1 MLQVAAIMHRTRIG
15 KDFSNNMNE
24 ALLEVKDLTMR
35 FGGVTALH
43 ELSFAVKKNEICGLI
58 GPNGAGKTTLIS
70 SVCGL
75 TKQTSGEIKV
85 SNFDTIKDYKKTR
98 SLIGLVPQEFPLEN
112 YESVLNTVNFSRGL
126 FGKKPDENHVKKV
139 LQSLKLWDKKD
150 SPIITLSGGM
160 KRRVLIAKALSH
172 NPKILFLDEPTSGVD
187 IQLRKE
193 MWEMILKLKKSGV
206 TVILTTHYIKEAET
220 IADRIGILNKGELIL
235 VEKKENLINKFGE
248 KTIIIEFGKKIYKIP
263 KQIRAF
269 DSFITDDNL
278 CLVIKKLK
286 NQKDIN
292 ITNIIKVISE
302 LEIPIIDIKTEESSL
317 EDIFLDIIN
326 EKMKS
331 EFKFN

>member
-1 MLQVAAIMHRTRIG
+1 MISVKNLNKIYPDNFYAL
-15 KDFSNNMNE
+15 SNISLDIKQGE
-24 ALLEVKDLTMR
+24 VFALL
-35 FGGVTALH
+35 
-43 ELSFAVKKNEICGLI
+43 

-193 MWEMILKLKKSGV
+193 MWEMILKLKRSGV

-235 VEKKENLINKFGE
+235 VENKENLINKFGE
-248 KTIIIEFGKKIYKIP
+248 KTIIIEFGKKIYEIP
-263 KQIRAF
+263 KQIKAF

-286 NQKDIN
+286 NQKDVN
-292 ITNIIKVISE
+292 ITNIMKVISE

>member
-1 MLQVAAIMHRTRIG
+1 MISVKNLNKIYSDNFYAL
-15 KDFSNNMNE
+15 SNISLDIKQGE
-24 ALLEVKDLTMR
+24 VFALL
-35 FGGVTALH
+35 
-43 ELSFAVKKNEICGLI
+43 

-75 TKQTSGEIKV
+75 IKQTSGEIKV

-193 MWEMILKLKKSGV
+193 MWEMILKLKRSGV

-235 VEKKENLINKFGE
+235 VENKENLINKFGE
-248 KTIIIEFGKKIYKIP
+248 KTIIIEFGEKIYKIP
-263 KQIRAF
+263 KQIKAF

-292 ITNIIKVISE
+292 ITNIMKVISE

-331 EFKFN
+331 EF

>member
-1 MLQVAAIMHRTRIG
+1 MISVKNLNKIYPDNFYAL
-15 KDFSNNMNE
+15 SNISLDIKQGE
-24 ALLEVKDLTMR
+24 VFALL
-35 FGGVTALH
+35 
-43 ELSFAVKKNEICGLI
+43 

-126 FGKKPDENHVKKV
+126 FGKNPDETHVKKV

-193 MWEMILKLKKSGV
+193 MWEMILELKRSGV

-235 VEKKENLINKFGE
+235 VENKENLINKFGE

-263 KQIRAF
+263 KQIKAF

-292 ITNIIKVISE
+292 ITNIMKVISE
-302 LEIPIIDIKTEESSL
+302 LEVPIIDIKTEESSL

-331 EFKFN
+331 EF

>member
-1 MLQVAAIMHRTRIG
+1 MISVKNLNKIYPDNFYAL
-15 KDFSNNMNE
+15 SNISLDIKQGE
-24 ALLEVKDLTMR
+24 VFALL
-35 FGGVTALH
+35 
-43 ELSFAVKKNEICGLI
+43 

-193 MWEMILKLKKSGV
+193 MWEMILKLKRSGV

-235 VEKKENLINKFGE
+235 VENKENLINKFGE
-248 KTIIIEFGKKIYKIP
+248 KIIIIEFEKKIYKIP
-263 KQIRAF
+263 KQIKAF

-286 NQKDIN
+286 NQKNIDIKN
-292 ITNIIKVISE
+292 IMKVISE

>member
-1 MLQVAAIMHRTRIG
+1 MISIKNVNKIYSGNFYALSDISLDIKQGEI
-15 KDFSNNMNE
+15 F
-24 ALLEVKDLTMR
+24 ALL
-35 FGGVTALH
+35 
-43 ELSFAVKKNEICGLI
+43 

-75 TKQTSGEIKV
+75 IKQTNGEIKV
-85 SNFDTIKDYKKTR
+85 SNFDTIKDYKKAR

-139 LQSLKLWDKKD
+139 LQSLKLWDKKN
-150 SPIITLSGGM
+150 SSIITLSGGM

-193 MWEMILKLKKSGV
+193 MWEMILNLKRSGV

-220 IADRIGILNKGELIL
+220 IADRIGILNNGELIL
-235 VEKKENLINKFGE
+235 VENKENIINRFGE
-248 KTIIIEFGKKIYKIP
+248 KSIIIEFEKKIYKIP
-263 KQIRAF
+263 KQIEAF
-269 DSFITDDNL
+269 ESFITDDNF

-286 NQKDIN
+286 KNKDIN
-292 ITNIIKVISE
+292 ITKIVKVISE
-302 LEIPIIDIKTEESSL
+302 LGIPIIDIKTEESSL
-317 EDIFLDIIN
+317 EDIFLDIID
-326 EKMKS
+326 EKVKS
-331 EFKFN
+331 EF

>member
-1 MLQVAAIMHRTRIG
+1 MISVKNLYKIYSDNFYAL
-15 KDFSNNMNE
+15 SNITLDIKQGE
-24 ALLEVKDLTMR
+24 VFALL
-35 FGGVTALH
+35 
-43 ELSFAVKKNEICGLI
+43 

-193 MWEMILKLKKSGV
+193 MWEMILELKRSGV

-235 VEKKENLINKFGE
+235 VENKENLINKFGE

-263 KQIRAF
+263 KQIKAF

-292 ITNIIKVISE
+292 ITNIMKVISE

-326 EKMKS
+326 EKMKN

>member
-1 MLQVAAIMHRTRIG
+1 MISVKNLNKIYPDNFYAL
-15 KDFSNNMNE
+15 SNISLDINQGE
-24 ALLEVKDLTMR
+24 VFALL
-35 FGGVTALH
+35 
-43 ELSFAVKKNEICGLI
+43 

-75 TKQTSGEIKV
+75 IKQTSGEIKV

-126 FGKKPDENHVKKV
+126 FGKKQDKNHVKKV
-139 LQSLKLWDKKD
+139 LQSLKLWDKKN

-193 MWEMILKLKKSGV
+193 MWEMILKLKRSGV

-235 VEKKENLINKFGE
+235 VENKENLINKFGE
-248 KTIIIEFGKKIYKIP
+248 KTIIIEFRKKIYEVP
-263 KQIRAF
+263 KQIKVF

-292 ITNIIKVISE
+292 ITNIMKVISE

-331 EFKFN
+331 EF

>member
-1 MLQVAAIMHRTRIG
+1 MISVKNLNKIYPDNFYAL
-15 KDFSNNMNE
+15 SNISLDIKQGE
-24 ALLEVKDLTMR
+24 VFALL
-35 FGGVTALH
+35 
-43 ELSFAVKKNEICGLI
+43 

-263 KQIRAF
+263 RQIKAF

-286 NQKDIN
+286 NQKG
-292 ITNIIKVISE
+292 IKNNNAKYFS
-302 LEIPIIDIKTEESSL
+302 TCSFYFT
-317 EDIFLDIIN
+317 IFCRIWYCN
-326 EKMKS
+326 RK
-331 EFKFN
+331 

>member
-1 MLQVAAIMHRTRIG
+1 MISVKNLNKIYPDNFYAL
-15 KDFSNNMNE
+15 SNISLDIKQGE
-24 ALLEVKDLTMR
+24 VFALL
-35 FGGVTALH
+35 
-43 ELSFAVKKNEICGLI
+43 

-193 MWEMILKLKKSGV
+193 MWEMILKLKRSGV

-263 KQIRAF
+263 KQIKAF

-331 EFKFN
+331 EY

>member
-1 MLQVAAIMHRTRIG
+1 MISVKNLNKIYPDNFYAL
-15 KDFSNNMNE
+15 SNISLDIKQGE
-24 ALLEVKDLTMR
+24 VFALL
-35 FGGVTALH
+35 
-43 ELSFAVKKNEICGLI
+43 

-75 TKQTSGEIKV
+75 IKQTSGEIKV

-193 MWEMILKLKKSGV
+193 MWEMILKLKRSGV

-235 VEKKENLINKFGE
+235 VENKENLINKFGE
-248 KTIIIEFGKKIYKIP
+248 KTIIIEFGEKIYKIP
-263 KQIRAF
+263 KQIKAF

-292 ITNIIKVISE
+292 ITNIMKVISE

-331 EFKFN
+331 EF

>member
-1 MLQVAAIMHRTRIG
+1 MISVKNLNKIYPDNFYAL
-15 KDFSNNMNE
+15 SNISLDIKQGE
-24 ALLEVKDLTMR
+24 VFALL
-35 FGGVTALH
+35 
-43 ELSFAVKKNEICGLI
+43 

-193 MWEMILKLKKSGV
+193 MWEMILKLKRSGV

-235 VEKKENLINKFGE
+235 VENKENLINKFGE

>member
-1 MLQVAAIMHRTRIG
+1 MISVKNLNKIYPDNFYAL
-15 KDFSNNMNE
+15 SNISLDIKQGE
-24 ALLEVKDLTMR
+24 VFALL
-35 FGGVTALH
+35 
-43 ELSFAVKKNEICGLI
+43 

-193 MWEMILKLKKSGV
+193 MWEMILKLKRSGV

-248 KTIIIEFGKKIYKIP
+248 KIIIIEFGKKIYKIP
-263 KQIRAF
+263 KQIKAF

-326 EKMKS
+326 
-331 EFKFN
+331 

>member
-1 MLQVAAIMHRTRIG
+1 MISVKNLNKIYPDNFYAL
-15 KDFSNNMNE
+15 SNISLDIKQGE
-24 ALLEVKDLTMR
+24 VFALL
-35 FGGVTALH
+35 
-43 ELSFAVKKNEICGLI
+43 

-193 MWEMILKLKKSGV
+193 MWEMILKLKRSGV

-263 KQIRAF
+263 EQIKAF

-286 NQKDIN
+286 NQKDVN
-292 ITNIIKVISE
+292 ITNIMKVISE

>member
-1 MLQVAAIMHRTRIG
+1 MISVKNLNKIYPDNFYAL
-15 KDFSNNMNE
+15 SNISLDIKQGE
-24 ALLEVKDLTMR
+24 VFALL
-35 FGGVTALH
+35 
-43 ELSFAVKKNEICGLI
+43 

-193 MWEMILKLKKSGV
+193 MWEMILKLKRSGV

-302 LEIPIIDIKTEESSL
+302 LEIPIIDIKTGESSL

>member
-1 MLQVAAIMHRTRIG
+1 MISVKNLNKIYPDNFYAL
-15 KDFSNNMNE
+15 SNISLDIKQGE
-24 ALLEVKDLTMR
+24 VFALL
-35 FGGVTALH
+35 
-43 ELSFAVKKNEICGLI
+43 

-139 LQSLKLWDKKD
+139 LQSLKLWDKKN

-235 VEKKENLINKFGE
+235 VENKENLINKFGE

-263 KQIRAF
+263 KQIKAF

-286 NQKDIN
+286 NQKDVN
-292 ITNIIKVISE
+292 ITNIMKVISE

>member
-1 MLQVAAIMHRTRIG
+1 MISVKNLNKIYSDNFYAL
-15 KDFSNNMNE
+15 SNISLDIKQGE
-24 ALLEVKDLTMR
+24 VFALL
-35 FGGVTALH
+35 
-43 ELSFAVKKNEICGLI
+43 

-75 TKQTSGEIKV
+75 IKQTSGEIKV

-193 MWEMILKLKKSGV
+193 MWEMILKLKRSGV

-235 VEKKENLINKFGE
+235 VENKENLINKFGE

-263 KQIRAF
+263 KQIKAF

-292 ITNIIKVISE
+292 ITNIMKVISE

>member
-1 MLQVAAIMHRTRIG
+1 MISVKNLNKIYPDNFYAL
-15 KDFSNNMNE
+15 SNISLDIKQGE
-24 ALLEVKDLTMR
+24 VFALL
-35 FGGVTALH
+35 
-43 ELSFAVKKNEICGLI
+43 

-193 MWEMILKLKKSGV
+193 MWEMILKLKRSGV

-220 IADRIGILNKGELIL
+220 IADRIGILNKGKLIL
-235 VEKKENLINKFGE
+235 VENKENLINKFGE

-263 KQIRAF
+263 KQIKAF

-286 NQKDIN
+286 NQKDVN
-292 ITNIIKVISE
+292 ITNIMKVISE

-326 EKMKS
+326 
-331 EFKFN
+331 

>member
-1 MLQVAAIMHRTRIG
+1 MISVKNLNKIYPDNFYAL
-15 KDFSNNMNE
+15 SNISLDIKQGE
-24 ALLEVKDLTMR
+24 VFALL
-35 FGGVTALH
+35 
-43 ELSFAVKKNEICGLI
+43 

-75 TKQTSGEIKV
+75 IKQTSGEIKV

-126 FGKKPDENHVKKV
+126 FGKKPDENHVKRV

-193 MWEMILKLKKSGV
+193 MWEMILKLKRSGV

-235 VEKKENLINKFGE
+235 VENKENLINKFGE

-263 KQIRAF
+263 KQIKAF

-292 ITNIIKVISE
+292 ITNIMKVISE

-326 EKMKS
+326 
-331 EFKFN
+331 

>member
-1 MLQVAAIMHRTRIG
+1 MISVKNLNKIYSGNFYAL
-15 KDFSNNMNE
+15 SNISLDIKQGE
-24 ALLEVKDLTMR
+24 VFALL
-35 FGGVTALH
+35 
-43 ELSFAVKKNEICGLI
+43 

-75 TKQTSGEIKV
+75 IKQTSGEIKV

-193 MWEMILKLKKSGV
+193 MWEMILKLKRSGV

-235 VEKKENLINKFGE
+235 VENKENLINKFGE
-248 KTIIIEFGKKIYKIP
+248 KTIIIEFGKKINKIP
-263 KQIRAF
+263 KQIKAF

-286 NQKDIN
+286 NNKDIN
-292 ITNIIKVISE
+292 ITNIIKLISE

-326 EKMKS
+326 EKV
-331 EFKFN
+331 

>member
-1 MLQVAAIMHRTRIG
+1 MISVKNLNKIYPDNFYAL
-15 KDFSNNMNE
+15 SNISLDIKQGE
-24 ALLEVKDLTMR
+24 VFALL
-35 FGGVTALH
+35 
-43 ELSFAVKKNEICGLI
+43 

-193 MWEMILKLKKSGV
+193 MWEMILKLKRSGV

-235 VEKKENLINKFGE
+235 VENKENLINKFGE

-263 KQIRAF
+263 KQIKAF

-286 NQKDIN
+286 NQKDVN
-292 ITNIIKVISE
+292 ITNIMKVISE

-326 EKMKS
+326 
-331 EFKFN
+331 

>member
-1 MLQVAAIMHRTRIG
+1 MISVKNLNKIYPDNFYAL
-15 KDFSNNMNE
+15 SNISLDIKQGE
-24 ALLEVKDLTMR
+24 VFALL
-35 FGGVTALH
+35 
-43 ELSFAVKKNEICGLI
+43 

-193 MWEMILKLKKSGV
+193 MWEMILKLKRSGV

-235 VEKKENLINKFGE
+235 VENKENLINKFGE

-263 KQIRAF
+263 KQVKAF
-269 DSFITDDNL
+269 DSFITNDNL

>member
-1 MLQVAAIMHRTRIG
+1 MISVKNLNKIYPDNFYAL
-15 KDFSNNMNE
+15 SNISLDIKQGE
-24 ALLEVKDLTMR
+24 VFALL
-35 FGGVTALH
+35 
-43 ELSFAVKKNEICGLI
+43 

-75 TKQTSGEIKV
+75 IKQTSGEIKV
-85 SNFDTIKDYKKTR
+85 SNFDTITDYKKTR

-126 FGKKPDENHVKKV
+126 FGKKPDENHVMKV

-193 MWEMILKLKKSGV
+193 MWEMILKLKRSGV

-235 VEKKENLINKFGE
+235 VENKENLINKFGE
-248 KTIIIEFGKKIYKIP
+248 KTIIIEFGEKIYKIP
-263 KQIRAF
+263 KQIKTF

-292 ITNIIKVISE
+292 ITNIMKVISE

-331 EFKFN
+331 EF

>member
-1 MLQVAAIMHRTRIG
+1 MISVKNLNKIYSDNFYAL
-15 KDFSNNMNE
+15 SNISLDIKQGE
-24 ALLEVKDLTMR
+24 VFALL
-35 FGGVTALH
+35 
-43 ELSFAVKKNEICGLI
+43 

-75 TKQTSGEIKV
+75 IKQTSGEIKV

-193 MWEMILKLKKSGV
+193 MWEMILKLKRSGV

-263 KQIRAF
+263 KQINAF

-286 NQKDIN
+286 DNKDIN
-292 ITNIIKVISE
+292 ITNIVKVISE

-317 EDIFLDIIN
+317 EDIFLDIIS

-331 EFKFN
+331 EF

>member
-1 MLQVAAIMHRTRIG
+1 MISVKNLNKIYPDNFYAL
-15 KDFSNNMNE
+15 SNISLDIKQGE
-24 ALLEVKDLTMR
+24 VFALL
-35 FGGVTALH
+35 
-43 ELSFAVKKNEICGLI
+43 

-75 TKQTSGEIKV
+75 IKQTSGEIKV

-193 MWEMILKLKKSGV
+193 MWEMILKLKRSGV
-206 TVILTTHYIKEAET
+206 TVILTKHYIKEAET

-235 VEKKENLINKFGE
+235 VENKENLINKFGE

-263 KQIRAF
+263 KQIKAF

-292 ITNIIKVISE
+292 ITNIMKVISE

>member
-1 MLQVAAIMHRTRIG
+1 MISVKNLNKIYPDNFYAL
-15 KDFSNNMNE
+15 SNISLDIKQGE
-24 ALLEVKDLTMR
+24 VFALL
-35 FGGVTALH
+35 
-43 ELSFAVKKNEICGLI
+43 

-193 MWEMILKLKKSGV
+193 MWEMILKLKRSGV

-263 KQIRAF
+263 KQIKAF

-292 ITNIIKVISE
+292 ITNIMKVISE

-326 EKMKS
+326 
-331 EFKFN
+331 

>member
-1 MLQVAAIMHRTRIG
+1 MISVKNLNKIYPDNFYAL
-15 KDFSNNMNE
+15 SNISLDIKQGE
-24 ALLEVKDLTMR
+24 VFALL
-35 FGGVTALH
+35 
-43 ELSFAVKKNEICGLI
+43 

-193 MWEMILKLKKSGV
+193 MWEMILKLKRSGV

-235 VEKKENLINKFGE
+235 VENKENLINKFGE

-263 KQIRAF
+263 KQIKAF
-269 DSFITDDNL
+269 DSFITNDNL

-286 NQKDIN
+286 NQKDID
-292 ITNIIKVISE
+292 ITNIMKVISE

>member
-1 MLQVAAIMHRTRIG
+1 MISVKNVTKVYSDNFYAL
-15 KDFSNNMNE
+15 SNISLDIKRGE
-24 ALLEVKDLTMR
+24 IFALL
-35 FGGVTALH
+35 
-43 ELSFAVKKNEICGLI
+43 

-70 SVCGL
+70 CICGL
-75 TKQTSGEIKV
+75 IKQTKGLIKV
-85 SNFDTIKDYKKTR
+85 SNFDTLKDYRKTR
-98 SLIGLVPQEFPLEN
+98 SLIGLVPQEFPLDS

-126 FGKKPDENHVKKV
+126 FGLKPDDKYIKNVI
-139 LQSLKLWDKKD
+139 QSLKLWDKKN
-150 SPIITLSGGM
+150 SSIITLSGGM

-187 IQLRKE
+187 IHLRKE
-193 MWEMILKLKKSGV
+193 MWKMILKLKRSGV
-206 TVILTTHYIKEAET
+206 TIILTTHYIKEAEA

-235 VEKKENLINKFGE
+235 VENKENLINKFGE

-263 KQIRAF
+263 KQIKAF

-286 NQKDIN
+286 NQKDVN
-292 ITNIIKVISE
+292 ITNIMKVISE

-326 EKMKS
+326 
-331 EFKFN
+331 

>member
-1 MLQVAAIMHRTRIG
+1 MISVKNLNKIYPDNFYAL
-15 KDFSNNMNE
+15 SNISLDINQGE
-24 ALLEVKDLTMR
+24 VFALL
-35 FGGVTALH
+35 
-43 ELSFAVKKNEICGLI
+43 

-193 MWEMILKLKKSGV
+193 MWEMILKLKRSGV

-263 KQIRAF
+263 KQIKAF

>member
-1 MLQVAAIMHRTRIG
+1 MISVKNLNKIYPDNFYAL
-15 KDFSNNMNE
+15 SNISLDIKQGE
-24 ALLEVKDLTMR
+24 VFALL
-35 FGGVTALH
+35 
-43 ELSFAVKKNEICGLI
+43 

-75 TKQTSGEIKV
+75 INQTSGEIKV
-85 SNFDTIKDYKKTR
+85 SNFDTIKDYKKAR

-126 FGKKPDENHVKKV
+126 FGKKPDANHVKRV

-193 MWEMILKLKKSGV
+193 MWEMILKLKRSGV

-235 VEKKENLINKFGE
+235 VENKENLINKFGE

-263 KQIRAF
+263 KQINAF

>member
-1 MLQVAAIMHRTRIG
+1 MISVKNLNKIYPDNFYAL
-15 KDFSNNMNE
+15 SNISLDIKKGE
-24 ALLEVKDLTMR
+24 IFALL
-35 FGGVTALH
+35 
-43 ELSFAVKKNEICGLI
+43 

-75 TKQTSGEIKV
+75 IKQTNGEIKV

-193 MWEMILKLKKSGV
+193 MWEMILKLKSSGV

-235 VEKKENLINKFGE
+235 VENKENLINKFGE

-263 KQIRAF
+263 KQIKAF

-292 ITNIIKVISE
+292 ITNIMKVISE

-331 EFKFN
+331 EF

>member
-1 MLQVAAIMHRTRIG
+1 MISVKNLNKIYPDNFYAL
-15 KDFSNNMNE
+15 SNISLDIKQGE
-24 ALLEVKDLTMR
+24 VFALL
-35 FGGVTALH
+35 
-43 ELSFAVKKNEICGLI
+43 

-193 MWEMILKLKKSGV
+193 MWEMILKLKRSGV

-235 VEKKENLINKFGE
+235 VENKENLINKFGE

-331 EFKFN
+331 EF

>member
-1 MLQVAAIMHRTRIG
+1 MISVKNLNKIY
-15 KDFSNNMNE
+15 SNNFYALSNISLDIKQGE
-24 ALLEVKDLTMR
+24 VFALL
-35 FGGVTALH
+35 
-43 ELSFAVKKNEICGLI
+43 

-75 TKQTSGEIKV
+75 IKQTSGEIKV
-85 SNFDTIKDYKKTR
+85 SNFDTIKEYKKTR

-193 MWEMILKLKKSGV
+193 MWEMILKLKRSGV

-235 VEKKENLINKFGE
+235 VENKENLINKFGE

-263 KQIRAF
+263 KQIKAF

-292 ITNIIKVISE
+292 ITNIMKVISE

-331 EFKFN
+331 EF

>member
-1 MLQVAAIMHRTRIG
+1 MISVKNLNKIYPDNFYAL
-15 KDFSNNMNE
+15 SNISLDIKQGE
-24 ALLEVKDLTMR
+24 VFALL
-35 FGGVTALH
+35 
-43 ELSFAVKKNEICGLI
+43 

-126 FGKKPDENHVKKV
+126 FGKKPDENYVKKV

-193 MWEMILKLKKSGV
+193 MWEMILKLKRSGV

-235 VEKKENLINKFGE
+235 VENKENLINKFGE

-263 KQIRAF
+263 KQIKAF

>member
-1 MLQVAAIMHRTRIG
+1 MISVKNLNKIYPDNFYAL
-15 KDFSNNMNE
+15 SNISLDIKQGE
-24 ALLEVKDLTMR
+24 VFALL
-35 FGGVTALH
+35 
-43 ELSFAVKKNEICGLI
+43 

-126 FGKKPDENHVKKV
+126 FGKKPDEKYVKKV

-193 MWEMILKLKKSGV
+193 MWEMILKLKRSGV

-248 KTIIIEFGKKIYKIP
+248 KTIIIEFGEKIYKIP
-263 KQIRAF
+263 KKIKVF